1 MLSVHQDF
9 CCIKAGLIINLV
21 YPHQGLHQMGFVSCS
36 CCGGGLVETKCPYSV
51 KDDHPD
57 ILREKPKSFL
67 NSHGLVMTHKYYT
80 QVQGQLL
87 VSQKKYCDFVVWTQK
102 GQVVHR
108 VYPNINFTE
117 KLLQKLTDFYLQEFI
132 PVLLKHLNVPGDF
145 LQDSNVTNSSNV
157 DNLYCYC
164 QDKEHGKMIM
174 CENPGCQYVWFHYEC
189 VGIHRAQRGS
199 WYCPDCIDK

>member
-21 YPHQGLHQMGFVSCS
+21 YPHQGLHQMSFVNCS

-67 NSHGLVMTHKYYT
+67 NSHGLVMSHKYYT

-87 VSQKKYCDFVVWTQK
+87 VSQK
-102 GQVVHR
+102 QVDILISK
-108 VYPNINFTE
+108 NQA
-117 KLLQKLTDFYLQEFI
+117 LQ
-132 PVLLKHLNVPGDF
+132 VLYLKHCKYYTLNTVYVMK
-145 LQDSNVTNSSNV
+145 QHN
-157 DNLYCYC
+157 Y
-164 QDKEHGKMIM
+164 HG
-174 CENPGCQYVWFHYEC
+174 
-189 VGIHRAQRGS
+189 
-199 WYCPDCIDK
+199 